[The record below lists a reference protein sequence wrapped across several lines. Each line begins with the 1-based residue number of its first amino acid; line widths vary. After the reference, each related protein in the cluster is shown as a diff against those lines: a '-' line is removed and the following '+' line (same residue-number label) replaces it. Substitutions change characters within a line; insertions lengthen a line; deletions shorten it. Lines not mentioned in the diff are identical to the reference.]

1 MEYSVV
7 FEEKVALT
15 PRDMNSMKEV
25 NSIDMKILEYL
36 RAKLEKRCST
46 HGYVLPDTLKL
57 LSRSHGVFE
66 NGRFTGNTI
75 FYVQA
80 QGRVYNPAHGTVLEG
95 KVLKKNNM
103 GLYVVY
109 EDAIRILVPR
119 DLHLGNDDYD
129 SVQVGESIRIEI
141 RKSRFQV
148 NDPFILSV
156 GVYRGRADGPVAR
169 ITEEDEEADAEADE
183 EVEAIDLSA

>member
-57 LSRSHGVFE
+57 LSRSHGIFE
-66 NGRFTGNTI
+66 NGRFTANTI

-119 DLHLGNDDYD
+119 DLHLGDDDYD

-156 GVYRGRADGPVAR
+156 GVYRGRADGPVSR
-169 ITEEDEEADAEADE
+169 GMEEADEADE
-183 EVEAIDLSA
+183 AEVVDLSA

>member
-75 FYVQA
+75 FYVQV

-169 ITEEDEEADAEADE
+169 TTEEAEADAEADE
-183 EVEAIDLSA
+183 EVEVIDLSA